1 MFKPIRLELAGEV
14 ALDLGLVLSEWF
26 NSPFF
31 GRTPENSQSDF
42 LAVSINGV
50 PGKRLTSPLLEHHF
64 NYQSISI
71 SDEYL
76 IASTGLPN
84 PFQVVDN
91 WINNETDTTAQ
102 LSVGG
107 KQWTEKSPIEILD
120 FIIHRQLLAD
130 LQGLIPSSPTDR
142 PPPGAKWLAD
152 EIVMSALLPT
162 SDGQILRTSLI
173 GDQPD
178 RNYVNPYLFPALQQR
193 LPETCSIFPSPFDQ
207 QFKQSHFT
215 NGSVFSRGV
224 RTKIRVRITLVI
236 IRTLLRLPKLLAY
249 RLHAWRDQNSSLDT
263 WRLSELPLS
272 RAKWKQLKHR
282 GSI

>member
-1 MFKPIRLELAGEV
+1 MKQISLDLTGAV

-31 GRTPENSQSDF
+31 GRTPKDSQSDF
-42 LAVSINGV
+42 LTVSINRI
-50 PGKRLTSPLLEHHF
+50 PCKKLTSPLLEHHF

-91 WINNETDTTAQ
+91 WINNETVTTGR
-102 LSVGG
+102 LSVDGR
-107 KQWTEKSPIEILD
+107 QWTEKSPIEIFD
-120 FIIHRQLLAD
+120 FIIHRQLLND
-130 LQGLIPSSPTDR
+130 LQGLFPSSPTDR
-142 PPPGAKWLAD
+142 IPPDAKLLAD

-162 SDGQILRTSLI
+162 TDGKILRASLI

-178 RNYVNPYLFPALQQR
+178 GIYVSPYLFPALQQR
-193 LPETCSIFPSPFDQ
+193 LAEACSIFPAPFDQ
-207 QFKQSHFT
+207 QFKPI
-215 NGSVFSRGV
+215 NYAIGSVFSRGV
-224 RTKIRVRITLVI
+224 RTKFRIWITLAI
-236 IRTLLRLPKLLAY
+236 IRSVLRLPKSLVY
-249 RLHAWRDQNSSLDT
+249 RLHAWRGPNSSLDT
-263 WRLSELPLS
+263 WRLSESSLS
-272 RAKWKQLKHR
+272 RTKWKQLKHR